1 VNKSPKGQ
9 FELFLLL
16 LFNPIQLNE
25 GIHSQKWKRE
35 ASRDLSC
42 KAAVSGRK
50 TMKSAL
56 FIDVS
61 SARHALKELKSLE
74 MLLISTDIKCHGAI
88 MLL

>member
-1 VNKSPKGQ
+1 MR
-9 FELFLLL
+9 EY
-16 LFNPIQLNE
+16 
-25 GIHSQKWKRE
+25 SQKWKRE
-35 ASRDLSC
+35 ASHDLSC

-61 SARHALKELKSLE
+61 FARHALKELKSLE

>member
-1 VNKSPKGQ
+1 MNKSPKGQ

-35 ASRDLSC
+35 ASHDLSC

-61 SARHALKELKSLE
+61 FARHALKELKSLE